1 MGARR
6 DGFVVKIRQGT
17 SDVPVGVGFVVGD
30 KHIVTCAHVV
40 NVALGRQKG
49 TSDRPGD
56 EARIQVEFVLLG
68 DAEGAPL
75 RNCRVTAWDPPPG
88 PGRPGR
94 DIAGL
99 VLVGGDTLPVGAG
112 PARLVDPRNGL
123 AESTEVSVFG
133 YPGTPPRKANGAWS
147 SCVLRGAVGGGL
159 VQLDTSSE
167 SALRTQPGYSGAAA
181 IMSDRW
187 GDAVIGMLAVAS
199 RGGEHED
206 AYAVPLSEMASA
218 WPEVLE
224 RSVLPPCPYR
234 GLQAFTAADA
244 RAGVFVGRE
253 REIERLRAMLVHQPC
268 VVVAGPSGVGK
279 SSLVGAGLEPALAAD
294 GWTVASF
301 RPGSSPY
308 DSVARAL
315 LDLEDPGAHHT
326 LERLESRAR
335 SLREEGFWPV
345 ATRIALLTGRRLA
358 LIGDQF
364 EEVLSNGAHGL
375 RQEFLERMFPE
386 PDTMDDAPV
395 RLVCTLRSDFLP
407 DLLDLPTV
415 GPRIQDRQLNVSPLD
430 EAALTRVIVEPAAA
444 AGVVYSQGVAEAIA
458 AEAAK
463 APGSLPLLEFALTEL
478 WPMQQERKITFDGYH
493 ALGGVS
499 GALNRHAEKAFQFLA
514 RQLDEA
520 RIRRV
525 LLSMVR
531 ARGGASSA
539 VRVTALK
546 AHLDRDW
553 HVAQLLAEPDRRLV
567 VLGTTGPGTAEIAHE
582 ALIREWIRLADW
594 VDADADF
601 QQWLAV
607 MEERAADGD
616 LLSATRV
623 SEAEHWLSERSTD
636 VPTVVSEFIE
646 RSTAAVLVQRHN
658 EVMLTKSQELTEQW
672 RERST
677 MLENRQGALQAA
689 NRQLEEKAA
698 RLARKNSEIE
708 VQSVRIEEARQTLQE
723 QYELLALE
731 IRHKSEFLANMSHEL
746 RTPLSSLQLL
756 AQELADNAA
765 GTLTAKQV
773 EYARAIQGA
782 GHDLLSL
789 LDDILDLSDA
799 ETGRMQIVP
808 VRVPL
813 LQVADHLDAAFSPL
827 AEEKGLGLHVRV
839 APELP
844 ETLLADE
851 QRLLQILRSLLAN
864 AVKFTDR
871 GEVRLDI
878 QPAGPDVPP
887 PVHSRLADMKAAKLI
902 AFSVAD
908 TGTGISDGRL
918 KVIFEAFTHAG
929 DPAET
934 RHVGPGLGLSIS
946 REIARLMDGEI
957 HVASE
962 RGLGS
967 VFTLYLPLISGGP
980 MAHPE
985 LQDLPAPEGLAEGPV
1000 SAQAY
1005 GFSGQKVL
1013 IVDDDVR
1020 AAFGLTTDFER
1031 HGLEVLWAERVPQA
1045 IATVTADPEVAV
1057 VLLRL
1062 PTQGMSA
1069 GSAAASVI
1077 AQLAGPPLRPVIALA
1092 RKATTLGREKALA
1105 AGASDYAATSLDGE
1119 QLLPLIHHWLH
1130 QDQHAP

>member
-6 DGFVVKIRQGT
+6 DGFVVKIRQGS

-40 NVALGRQKG
+40 SVALGRPKG
-49 TSDRPGD
+49 TADRPGD

-68 DAEGAPL
+68 DAEGGPL
-75 RNCRVTAWDPPPG
+75 RNCRIAAWDPPPG
-88 PGRPGR
+88 AGRPGR

-133 YPGTPPRKANGAWS
+133 YPGSPPRKANGAWS

-159 VQLDTSSE
+159 VQLDASAE
-167 SALRTQPGYSGAAA
+167 SALRAQPGYSGSPA

-234 GLQAFTAADA
+234 GLQPFTADDA

-253 REIERLRAMLVHQPC
+253 REIERLRAMLGNQPC

-279 SSLVGAGLEPALAAD
+279 SSLVAAGLEPALAAD

-301 RPGSSPY
+301 RPGSAPY

-315 LDLEDPGAHHT
+315 LDLEDPDAHPT

-335 SLREEGFWPV
+335 ALREEGFWPV

-358 LIGDQF
+358 LVGDQF
-364 EEVLSNGAHGL
+364 EEVLSNGARGL

-386 PDTMDDAPV
+386 PDTMGDAPV

-520 RIRRV
+520 PIRRV

-546 AHLDRDW
+546 AHLGRDW

-623 SEAEHWLSERSTD
+623 SEAEHWLRERSTD
-636 VPTVVSEFIE
+636 VPSVVSEFVE

-658 EVMLTKSQELTEQW
+658 EVLLTKSQELTEQW

-677 MLENRQGALQAA
+677 MLE
-689 NRQLEEKAA
+689 EKAA
-698 RLARKNSEIE
+698 RLALRKSEIE
-708 VQSVRIEEARQTLQE
+708 VQLTEIDEARQALQE
-723 QYELLALE
+723 HNELLAVS
-731 IRHKSEFLANMSHEL
+731 IRDKSEFLANMSHEL

-756 AQELADNAA
+756 AQELADNAD
-765 GTLTAKQV
+765 GTLTPKQV

-782 GHDLLSL
+782 GRDLLSL

-799 ETGRMQIVP
+799 ETGRMEIVP

-844 ETLLADE
+844 ETLHADE
-851 QRLLQILRSLLAN
+851 RRLLQILRSLLAN

-878 QPAGPDVPP
+878 QPVSGGFGA
-887 PVHSRLADMKAAKLI
+887 RLADVKAAELI

-908 TGTGISDGRL
+908 TGIGIPDGRL
-918 KVIFEAFTHAG
+918 QAIFEAFTHAG
-929 DPAET
+929 DPADT
-934 RHVGPGLGLSIS
+934 RHVGTGLGLSIS
-946 REIARLMDGEI
+946 REIARLMDGGI
-957 HVASE
+957 HVSSE

-967 VFTLYLPLISGGP
+967 VFTLYLPLVSGGP
-980 MAHPE
+980 MPHP
-985 LQDLPAPEGLAEGPV
+985 DLRDAPVVTDPAPTPALAAP
-1000 SAQAY
+1000 AY
-1005 GFSGQKVL
+1005 GFSGQKIL

-1020 AAFGLTTDFER
+1020 TAFALTTDFER
-1031 HGLEVLWAERVPQA
+1031 HGLEVLWAEGAPQA
-1045 IATVTADPEVAV
+1045 VAVVTAEPEVAL
-1057 VLLRL
+1057 VLMRL
-1062 PTQGMSA
+1062 PAHGMT
-1069 GSAAASVI
+1069 AASTTASVI
-1077 AQLAGPPLRPVIALA
+1077 ARLRGPADRPLIALTH
-1092 RKATTLGREKALA
+1092 KPTPTDREKALRS
-1105 AGASDYAATSLDGE
+1105 GASDYTAEPQDGE
-1119 QLLPLIHHWLH
+1119 QLLPLIHHWLDKHH
-1130 QDQHAP
+1130 QDT

>member
-6 DGFVVKIRQGT
+6 EGFVVKLRQGT

-40 NVALGRQKG
+40 NVALGRPKG
-49 TSDRPGD
+49 STERPGE
-56 EARIQVEFVLLG
+56 EARVQVEFVLLG

-75 RNCRVTAWDPPPG
+75 RNCRIVAWDPPPG
-88 PGRPGR
+88 DRRPGR
-94 DIAGL
+94 DVAGL

-112 PARLVDPRNGL
+112 PARLVDPGNGL
-123 AESTEVSVFG
+123 AQATEVSVFG
-133 YPGTPPRKANGAWS
+133 YPGSPPRKANGAWS

-159 VQLDTSSE
+159 VQLDTSGE

-181 IMSDRW
+181 IASDRW
-187 GDAVIGMLAVAS
+187 GDVVIGMLAVAS

-206 AYAVPLSEMASA
+206 AYAVPVSEMASA

-224 RSVLPPCPYR
+224 RSVLAPCPYR

-253 REIERLRAMLVHQPC
+253 REIERLRAMLQNQPC

-279 SSLVGAGLEPALAAD
+279 SSLVGAGLQPALAAD

-301 RPGSSPY
+301 RPGYTPY

-315 LDLEDPGAHHT
+315 LDLENPDADHT

-335 SLREEGFWPV
+335 ALREEGFWPV
-345 ATRIALLTGRRLA
+345 ATRIALLTGRRLT

-364 EEVLSNGAHGL
+364 EEVLSNGGPAL
-375 RQEFLERMFPE
+375 RQEFLERMLPE
-386 PDTMDDAPV
+386 PDTVGDSPV

-407 DLLDLPTV
+407 DLLDLPAI

-478 WPMQQERKITFDGYH
+478 WPMQQEQKITFDGYH
-493 ALGGVS
+493 ALGGVA
-499 GALNRHAEKAFQFLA
+499 GALNRHAENVFRFLA
-514 RQLDEA
+514 RRLDEA

-539 VRVTALK
+539 VRVTALR
-546 AHLDRDW
+546 AHLGRDW
-553 HVAQLLAEPDRRLV
+553 QVARLLAQPDQRLV

-582 ALIREWIRLADW
+582 ALIREWTRLADW

-616 LLSATRV
+616 LLSAARV
-623 SEAEHWLSERSTD
+623 SEAEHWRSERSTD
-636 VPTVVSEFIE
+636 IPAVVSEFVE
-646 RSTAAVLVQRHN
+646 RSAAAILVQQHN
-658 EVMLTKSQELTEQW
+658 EVLLTKSQALTEQL

-677 MLENRQGALQAA
+677 MLEIRQAALQAA
-689 NRQLEEKAA
+689 NRQLEKQAA
-698 RLARKNSEIE
+698 QLAHENDAME
-708 VQSVRIEEARQTLQE
+708 VQYARTEEARQTLAE
-723 QYELLALE
+723 HNEVLALS
-731 IRHKSEFLANMSHEL
+731 IRQKSEFLANMSHEL

-756 AQELADNAA
+756 AQELADNADR
-765 GTLTAKQV
+765 TLTPKQV
-773 EYARAIQGA
+773 EYALAIQGA
-782 GHDLLSL
+782 GRDLLSL

-799 ETGRMQIVP
+799 ETGRMEIVP
-808 VRVPL
+808 VPVPL

-827 AEEKGLGLHVRV
+827 AERKGLDLYVRV

-844 ETLLADE
+844 ATLHADE

-864 AVKFTDR
+864 AVKFTDH
-871 GEVRLDI
+871 GEIRLDVR
-878 QPAGPDVPP
+878 PAGRDVPP
-887 PVHSRLADMKAAKLI
+887 SVHGRLADMKAAELI
-902 AFSVAD
+902 AFSVSD
-908 TGTGISDGRL
+908 TGVGISDGRL
-918 KVIFEAFTHAG
+918 KVIFEAFEHAG
-929 DPAET
+929 DLT
-934 RHVGPGLGLSIS
+934 GKRYVGAGLGLSIS
-946 REIARLMDGEI
+946 REIARLMEGEI

-967 VFTLYLPLISGGP
+967 VFTLYLPLVPGGP
-980 MAHPE
+980 VPQPE
-985 LQDLPAPEGLAEGPV
+985 PWELSGPREHADGTA
-1000 SAQAY
+1000 SATAY

-1020 AAFGLTTDFER
+1020 VAFALTTDFER

-1045 IATVTADPEVAV
+1045 IAAVTAAPDVAL

-1062 PTQGMSA
+1062 PGQGMSG
-1069 GSAAASVI
+1069 GSAAVSVI
-1077 AQLAGPPLRPVIALA
+1077 SQLAGPSRRPVIALA
-1092 RKATTLGREKALA
+1092 RKATLLGREKALA
-1105 AGASDYAATSLDGE
+1105 AGASDYAAQSLDGG
-1119 QLLPLIHHWLH
+1119 QLLPLIHHWLRP
-1130 QDQHAP
+1130 DLDGP